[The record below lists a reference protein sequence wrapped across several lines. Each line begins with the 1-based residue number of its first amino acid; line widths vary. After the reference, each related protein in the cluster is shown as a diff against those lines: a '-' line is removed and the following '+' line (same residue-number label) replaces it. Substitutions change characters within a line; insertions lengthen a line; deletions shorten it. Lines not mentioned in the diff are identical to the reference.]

1 VISLDGSREGE
12 TFNVELF
19 DGAGRLISADSF
31 SANGVNAQ
39 YFLQVNALESGVYTV
54 RVSNANEQFVQRL
67 VK

>member
-1 VISLDGSREGE
+1 
-12 TFNVELF
+12 VELF